1 MRIAVV
7 GGRGFIGSEFINY
20 AAKQGH
26 ETLIVG
32 STQDAFS
39 DSGGVRIKEM
49 LSECESM
56 VFLAAKRPIA
66 GFSLE
71 DYNYNIKLAGAYFEY
86 ARSCG
91 ITNIVTASSRSVY
104 ASSNIPWK
112 EETCDCPLSLYGA
125 SKQAIDGLA
134 LYYND
139 AYGMKIKSLR
149 LAQVIGT
156 GEKKGFL
163 LNTLIDNAIMGRKQ
177 TIYGSGDGRRQ
188 YIYIKDVCDA
198 ILHSI
203 SAQAE
208 NSGIFNI
215 GMNYNVSIA
224 ELAEIINEVFG
235 NGAGIER
242 LTDKPE
248 DKKKY
253 LMDVTKAERKL
264 CWKPKF
270 DLKRAFVD
278 IRENC

>member
-1 MRIAVV
+1 MKIAVI
-7 GGRGFIGSEFINY
+7 GGRGFIGNEFINY
-20 AAKQGH
+20 ASHQGYD
-26 ETLIVG
+26 TVIIG
-32 STQDAFS
+32 SSLDAFS
-39 DSGGVRIKEM
+39 DSGEARIKEL
-49 LSECESM
+49 LSKCESL
-56 VFLAAKRPIA
+56 VFLAARRPIA
-66 GFSLE
+66 SFSLE
-71 DYNYNIKLAGAYFEY
+71 DYNYNIRLAGVYFEY

-91 ITNIVTASSRSVY
+91 ITNIVIASSRSVY
-104 ASSNIPWK
+104 SSSAIPWK
-112 EETCDCPLSLYGA
+112 EEMCDCPLSLYGA

-139 AYGMKIKSLR
+139 EYGMKIKSLR

-177 TIYGSGDGRRQ
+177 TIYGVGDGRRQ

-203 SAQAE
+203 STQAE
-208 NSGIFNI
+208 NSGVFNI

-235 NGAGIER
+235 NGAGIEI

-248 DKKKY
+248 DKRKY
-253 LMDVTKAERKL
+253 LMDVTKAEHML

-270 DLKRAFVD
+270 DLRRTFAD
-278 IRENC
+278 IKGNC